1 MAENSI
7 QSNDMNIAKGV
18 VHPVG
23 IKYLLSN
30 SSSHLVSL
38 Q

>member
-7 QSNDMNIAKGV
+7 QSDDMNIAKGV
-18 VHPVG
+18 VDPVS

-30 SSSHLVSL
+30 SSSHVVSL

>member
-7 QSNDMNIAKGV
+7 QPDDVNIAKWV
-18 VHPVG
+18 VHPVS

-30 SSSHLVSL
+30 SSSHLSFL
-38 Q
+38 L